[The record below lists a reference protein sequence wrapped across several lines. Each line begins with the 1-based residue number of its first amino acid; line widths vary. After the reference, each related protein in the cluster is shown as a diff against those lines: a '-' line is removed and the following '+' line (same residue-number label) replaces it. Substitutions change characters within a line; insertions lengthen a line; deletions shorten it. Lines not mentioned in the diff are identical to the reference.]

1 MYLSDSIFLD
11 DKRSSISRQEIII
24 YSQWA
29 DYQQSFNGLNEI
41 IDKLKKEYENFDGSN
56 ILNNVKTYLSGG
68 SKDDDSSDVFISLKN
83 VLNNI
88 YQKYIKDLNN
98 RPIKYAVSHFERL
111 FNSRITGDID
121 VFENDNKIISL
132 SNEKIFSSLFF
143 RNVIYID
150 SPLALQ
156 SYNRSNYHWD
166 LLNKLL
172 LKEDSTLLDKSSQL
186 SHLVSQE
193 ILQADIHWE
202 PHLGRK
208 KLVYQRELDNLVLDL
223 EDCATGIKSL
233 GIIQAL
239 IKNNS
244 INEQTILILDE
255 PEVHLHPQW
264 IVEYARILVIIQKYI
279 GCHILISSYSPDMIQ
294 AILYISEK
302 EGLSSKLNFYLAKEI
317 DDSKIFSYK
326 HLGRNIEDIFEC
338 FNISLSKIEKYSDTE
353 YSDEIL

>member
-1 MYLSDSIFLD
+1 M
-11 DKRSSISRQEIII
+11 
-24 YSQWA
+24 
-29 DYQQSFNGLNEI
+29 
-41 IDKLKKEYENFDGSN
+41 
-56 ILNNVKTYLSGG
+56 
-68 SKDDDSSDVFISLKN
+68 
-83 VLNNI
+83 
-88 YQKYIKDLNN
+88 
-98 RPIKYAVSHFERL
+98 
-111 FNSRITGDID
+111 
-121 VFENDNKIISL
+121 
-132 SNEKIFSSLFF
+132 
-143 RNVIYID
+143 
-150 SPLALQ
+150 
-156 SYNRSNYHWD
+156 
-166 LLNKLL
+166 

-264 IVEYARILVIIQKYI
+264 IVEYARILVLIQKYI
-279 GCHILISSYSPDMIQ
+279 GCHILISSHSPDMIQ